1 DVHIQNYIN
10 GEWAPPTNGLFLDKY
25 NPATGQVILQIP
37 DSASADVDNAVKAVK
52 AAFPLWSKTPV
63 SERAAILLRIADLID
78 ENSSILGTFESLD
91 QGKPV
96 FSAIHFEMPM
106 CAASFRQFAKL
117 ITDGGIK
124 ESESRLE
131 SMITPTSI
139 TQPKASITESV
150 TQHIAAG
157 VAGLITP
164 WNFPLPM
171 VCFKIAPC
179 IAAGSTCV
187 VKPTELSSITSF
199 LLSHILHAAGVPKGV
214 VNIIFGSGLGAGEPL
229 VKHKDVKLISFTGG
243 SATGA
248 RIGALASG
256 QFKRVSLELGGKNP
270 AVFFDDCNIDHAV
283 TTGIRGAYKNQG
295 EICLCA
301 SRQYVQH
308 GIYEKFV
315 EMFRQKV
322 RSDIFVG
329 NPLDPKTF
337 YGPVISQ
344 QHMDKVL
351 GYIRLAQEEGATVEF
366 LVNPSDTAVKGVS
379 SDGRLTIEG
388 HEGGYFIAPTLITN
402 IKQSSR
408 VMQEEIFGP
417 VVCILPFGTEEEAVE
432 LANDTDYGL
441 SASVWTLDHGKLD
454 RVMRQINAG
463 LVWGNN
469 WLNIDQDMPFGGMGC
484 SGNCRENG
492 KYSLEFYTEVKTLSR
507 HVFD

>member
-1 DVHIQNYIN
+1 MAITTISANLPTNIKDVHIQNYIN
-10 GEWAPPTNGLFLDKY
+10 GEWAPPTMAL
-25 NPATGQVILQIP
+25 ISQIP
-37 DSASADVDNAVKAVK
+37 DSASADVDNAVKAAK
-52 AAFPLWSKTPV
+52 AAFPLWSKTP
-63 SERAAILLRIADLID
+63 
-78 ENSSILGTFESLD
+78 NSSILGTFESLD

-124 ESESRLE
+124 ESESRLD

-164 WNFPLPM
+164 WSFPLPM
-171 VCFKIAPC
+171 
-179 IAAGSTCV
+179 
-187 VKPTELSSITSF
+187 PTELSSITSF

-283 TTGIRGAYKNQG
+283 TTSIRGAYTNQG
-295 EICLCA
+295 EVCLCA

-329 NPLDPKTF
+329 NPLDPRTF

-351 GYIRLAQEEGATVEF
+351 GYIRLAQEESATVEF
-366 LVNPSDTAVKGVS
+366 LVNPNDIAVKGVAT
-379 SDGRLTIEG
+379 R
-388 HEGGYFIAPTLITN
+388 A
-402 IKQSSR
+402 
-408 VMQEEIFGP
+408 
-417 VVCILPFGTEEEAVE
+417 A
-432 LANDTDYGL
+432 
-441 SASVWTLDHGKLD
+441 
-454 RVMRQINAG
+454 
-463 LVWGNN
+463 
-469 WLNIDQDMPFGGMGC
+469 
-484 SGNCRENG
+484 
-492 KYSLEFYTEVKTLSR
+492 TLSR
-507 HVFD
+507 RR